1 MRSSWRFPAL
11 IDCSQVT
18 ATFEMGG
25 VKKQDMHVSYRVNR
39 IVVTWRRTRI
49 VERMEGSVKV
59 RDRQEKQYNQII
71 PIPEGT
77 KVGSHV
83 YYCINVFLLM
93 FSLV

>member
-1 MRSSWRFPAL
+1 
-11 IDCSQVT
+11 
-18 ATFEMGG
+18 MGG

-49 VERMEGSVKV
+49 VERMEGTVKV
-59 RDRQEKQYNQII
+59 RERQEKQYNQII

-83 YYCINVFLLM
+83 HYCIIALLLM